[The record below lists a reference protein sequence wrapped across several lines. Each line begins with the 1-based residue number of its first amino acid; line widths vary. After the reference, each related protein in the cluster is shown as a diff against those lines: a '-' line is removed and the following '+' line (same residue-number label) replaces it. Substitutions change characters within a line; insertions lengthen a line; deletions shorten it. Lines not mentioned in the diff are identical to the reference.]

1 MYYDMNEENNNV
13 NENNE
18 VEISTVQISEKI
30 DDILST
36 QNFKELSLLKERL
49 LAYKKEVDDKVKYN
63 KPIEHEL
70 FKQNLNEHLEKL
82 LLFAIYIPNLKIRDD
97 KIRQVYRWY
106 FEKLVRWESL
116 DKIRNRTDKNPDE
129 IYEEEPMPSDRIL
142 IQDENYE
149 LEQFK
154 LHRTEIRGLE
164 PPKDRLKQY
173 KTKDVNPPKKFKK
186 SDKKMADLRFDLER
200 FKGRVGTEN
209 NVNKF
214 KNEKF
219 ATKTGKVFSNNFGI
233 DNLLNVKKEIKSGY
247 SFNRP
252 EYEHVKLVVEKEII
266 EAKNKE
272 LAEKKNQEEIKI
284 YLEDFGKAKAK
295 FNEKKEMKNN
305 LVNIVKYYE
314 KTFKPNKN
322 AEDIINEEEKK
333 EEENELK
340 TQQKNILKSQ
350 GKFIDNTS
358 NLNNKIIYT
367 RIENLPKTESNTKTF
382 ISQNSLTKE
391 EKPESAKSKKP
402 EKKNLFIEL
411 NPKKELNLENIKKLQ
426 QKTNII
432 KNDTIAFAKVN
443 DRVLNARL
451 MSAKICNVKEID
463 IKKDGYTYH
472 CNPLSAFDE
481 LNYNTYKYDQ
491 PKQKPKLN
499 RPRTAS
505 EFASRHFKTYE
516 NNLLELRVKMNEF
529 NNNEVDNLK
538 NVCFQKNNFNRNENN
553 KEDENPFKGEIN
565 PTFNN
570 VMYRPKIGKIG
581 NLIFLPRPESAL
593 LKKPPEIGGKKKKR
607 PKSKKKF

>member
-1 MYYDMNEENNNV
+1 MYYENEENNNL
-13 NENNE
+13 NDNNE
-18 VEISTVQISEKI
+18 IEISTVQISEKI
-30 DDILST
+30 DEILSV

-106 FEKLVRWESL
+106 FEKLVHWESL

-129 IYEEEPMPSDRIL
+129 IYEEEVPPSDRIL

-154 LHRTEIRGLE
+154 LHRTEIKGLE
-164 PPKDRLKQY
+164 PPKDRLKEY
-173 KTKDVNPPKKFKK
+173 KKKNVNPPKKFKK
-186 SDKKMADLRFDLER
+186 SEKKMADLRFNIDR

-233 DNLLNVKKEIKSGY
+233 DNINIKKEIKSGY

-266 EAKNKE
+266 QAKNKE

-295 FNEKKEMKNN
+295 FNEKKEIKNN

-314 KTFKPNKN
+314 TTFKPNKN

-333 EEENELK
+333 EKENLFK
-340 TQQKNILKSQ
+340 TQQRNNLKYK
-350 GKFIDNTS
+350 GKYIDNTT
-358 NLNNKIIYT
+358 NLNNKIVYT
-367 RIENLPKTESNTKTF
+367 RIENLPKKDESDPKKK
-382 ISQNSLTKE
+382 ISQNSLINLNNNKLNE
-391 EKPESAKSKKP
+391 ENSKK
-402 EKKNLFIEL
+402 KNIKIEL
-411 NPKKELNLENIKKLQ
+411 NPTKQLNLDYIKQQQ
-426 QKTNII
+426 QKTNLI
-432 KNDTIAFAKVN
+432 KIDTLPFAKVN
-443 DRVLNARL
+443 DRVLNQRL

-481 LNYNTYKYDQ
+481 LNYNTYKYEA
-491 PKQKPKLN
+491 PQKNKKLN

-505 EFASRHFKTYE
+505 EFASKHYKNYE
-516 NNLLELRVKMNEF
+516 NNLLELRFKMNEF
-529 NNNEVDNLK
+529 NHTEVDNLK
-538 NVCFQKNNFNRNENN
+538 NICFQKTNYNKNENN
-553 KEDENPFKGEIN
+553 KEDENIFKGEIN

-570 VMYRPKIGKIG
+570 VMDRPKIGKTRK
-581 NLIFLPRPESAL
+581 LVFFPRPESAL
-593 LKKPPEIGGKKKKR
+593 LPKPPEIGGKKKKR

>member
-1 MYYDMNEENNNV
+1 MYYENEENNNL
-13 NENNE
+13 NDNNE
-18 VEISTVQISEKI
+18 IEISTVQISEKI
-30 DDILST
+30 DEILSV

-70 FKQNLNEHLEKL
+70 FKQNLNDHLEKL

-106 FEKLVRWESL
+106 FEKLVHWESL

-129 IYEEEPMPSDRIL
+129 IYEEEVPPSDRIL

-154 LHRTEIRGLE
+154 LHRTEIKGLE
-164 PPKDRLKQY
+164 PPKDRLKEY
-173 KTKDVNPPKKFKK
+173 KKKNVNPPKKFKK
-186 SDKKMADLRFDLER
+186 SEKKMADLRFNIDR

-219 ATKTGKVFSNNFGI
+219 STKTGKVFSNNFGI
-233 DNLLNVKKEIKSGY
+233 DNINIKKEIKSGY

-266 EAKNKE
+266 QAKNKE

-295 FNEKKEMKNN
+295 FNEKKEIKNN

-314 KTFKPNKN
+314 TTFKPNKN
-322 AEDIINEEEKK
+322 AEEIINEEEKK
-333 EEENELK
+333 EKENLFK
-340 TQQKNILKSQ
+340 TQQRNNLKYK
-350 GKFIDNTS
+350 GKYIDNTT
-358 NLNNKIIYT
+358 NINNKIVYT
-367 RIENLPKTESNTKTF
+367 RIENLPKKDESESNLNNNKL
-382 ISQNSLTKE
+382 NE
-391 EKPESAKSKKP
+391 ENSKK
-402 EKKNLFIEL
+402 KNIKIEL
-411 NPKKELNLENIKKLQ
+411 NPTKQLNLDYIKQQQ
-426 QKTNII
+426 QKTNLI
-432 KNDTIAFAKVN
+432 KIDTLAFAKVN
-443 DRVLNARL
+443 DRVLNQRL

-481 LNYNTYKYDQ
+481 LNYNTYKY
-491 PKQKPKLN
+491 PGPQKNIKAN

-505 EFASRHFKTYE
+505 EFASKHYKNYE
-516 NNLLELRVKMNEF
+516 NNLLELRFKMNEF
-529 NNNEVDNLK
+529 NHTEVDNLK
-538 NVCFQKNNFNRNENN
+538 NICFQKTNYNKNENN
-553 KEDENPFKGEIN
+553 KEDENIFKGEIN

-570 VMYRPKIGKIG
+570 VMDRPKIGKT
-581 NLIFLPRPESAL
+581 R
-593 LKKPPEIGGKKKKR
+593 K
-607 PKSKKKF
+607 